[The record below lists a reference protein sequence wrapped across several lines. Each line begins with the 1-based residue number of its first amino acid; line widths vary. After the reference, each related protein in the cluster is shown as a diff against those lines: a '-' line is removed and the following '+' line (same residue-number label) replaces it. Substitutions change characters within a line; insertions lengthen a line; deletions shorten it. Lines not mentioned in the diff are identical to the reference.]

1 MLVYIC
7 QVLGDHKYFERK
19 FYKSDME
26 LFLGLGIIIIC
37 CLVIWRASNGFDI
50 ASVYLGRNLSDGVR
64 GATINAIG
72 SSMPELFTTMFF
84 LFAAGEVDKFSG
96 GIATTAGS
104 AIFNAMIIPAI
115 IILAVLGAGLTN
127 RIEVSKKVI
136 LRDGLSLIVAELI
149 LLYLISGTTLYW
161 WHGLVLMLSYVVYV
175 FVLLKSMKS
184 SKKGKDTEAKDEEYY
199 ENTGDSNLL
208 IDFITFDWTN
218 IIIKKRINKSSAW
231 LLLICSMLVIGAAC
245 FFLVHSCET
254 VAHSLGIN
262 TYFVAVILASAATSV
277 PDTILSYKD
286 AKAGEYDDALSN
298 AIGSNIFDVCFALGF
313 PLFLYT
319 IMYGPIGMSLDIVD
333 DIAELRITLLVL
345 TVFAFLVFYIGRY
358 MGRIKAVMLIIAYL
372 FFTTFIISK
381 AMEMEW
387 AIKLGDT
394 LRLIY
399 W

>member
-1 MLVYIC
+1 
-7 QVLGDHKYFERK
+7 
-19 FYKSDME
+19 
-26 LFLGLGIIIIC
+26 
-37 CLVIWRASNGFDI
+37 
-50 ASVYLGRNLSDGVR
+50 
-64 GATINAIG
+64 
-72 SSMPELFTTMFF
+72 
-84 LFAAGEVDKFSG
+84 
-96 GIATTAGS
+96 
-104 AIFNAMIIPAI
+104 
-115 IILAVLGAGLTN
+115 
-127 RIEVSKKVI
+127 
-136 LRDGLSLIVAELI
+136 
-149 LLYLISGTTLYW
+149 
-161 WHGLVLMLSYVVYV
+161 
-175 FVLLKSMKS
+175 
-184 SKKGKDTEAKDEEYY
+184 
-199 ENTGDSNLL
+199 
-208 IDFITFDWTN
+208 
-218 IIIKKRINKSSAW
+218 
-231 LLLICSMLVIGAAC
+231 MLVIGAAC